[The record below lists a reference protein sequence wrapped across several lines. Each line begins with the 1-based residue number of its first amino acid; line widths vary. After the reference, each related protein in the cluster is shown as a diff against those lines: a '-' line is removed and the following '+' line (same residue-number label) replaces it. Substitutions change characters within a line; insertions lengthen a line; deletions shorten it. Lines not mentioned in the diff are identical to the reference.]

1 MSEFGRTP
9 PSLPVSDFSRTPALL
24 LRRPLRGESVGVAY
38 AALVLTIVAIV
49 LAVTVLPQPWG
60 WIAVITAAVIDVAET
75 AFFVWWSKQR
85 RAAVGAET
93 LVGLALA
100 EALRTGRLDA
110 FTGAIKTTEGKI
122 ELAQYNVKA
131 SGHVAKLRQDLG
143 LAA

>member
-1 MSEFGRTP
+1 MSDFGRTP
-9 PSLPVSDFSRTPALL
+9 SPGVRLQSDTRPFPRPPLP
-24 LRRPLRGESVGVAY
+24 GSVGVAY

-93 LVGLALA
+93 LVGRRAVVVRALSPRGQVKLDGETW
-100 EALRTGRLDA
+100 EALFAAEVPPGEEVVVTG
-110 FTGAIKTTEGKI
+110 IEGLVL
-122 ELAQYNVKA
+122 EVE
-131 SGHVAKLRQDLG
+131 SPE
-143 LAA
+143 